1 MKNNYIHMHIFQH
14 QKMHM
19 HIFQHQKM
27 HTATSDMQDEQATS
41 GY

>member
-1 MKNNYIHMHIFQH
+1 MKNDYIHLHIFEH
-14 QKMHM
+14 HKT
-19 HIFQHQKM
+19 

>member
-1 MKNNYIHMHIFQH
+1 MKNDYI
-14 QKMHM
+14 HM

-41 GY
+41 GYLHIAATKNK